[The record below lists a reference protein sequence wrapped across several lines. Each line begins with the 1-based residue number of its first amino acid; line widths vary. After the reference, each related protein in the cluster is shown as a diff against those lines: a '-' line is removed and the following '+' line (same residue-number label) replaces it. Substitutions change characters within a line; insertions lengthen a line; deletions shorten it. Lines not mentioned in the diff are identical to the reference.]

1 MHLSTS
7 KQEPLT
13 SIVVIKTEA
22 GSISSGNLIGVSDEV
37 ILHLHSRKIQFKVL
51 YLGISF
57 FLGLFLTDWFIFQ
70 DDCNTDNDIDLGTNS
85 NLDKHSESN
94 GGDPNVITT
103 CDNNDLVDGESHS
116 IVVQRSGGNVVTS
129 TEIVGQQPPEDLM
142 QNVECELEEPEGEI
156 LLVK

>member
-1 MHLSTS
+1 MIYFYT
-7 KQEPLT
+7 
-13 SIVVIKTEA
+13 
-22 GSISSGNLIGVSDEV
+22 
-37 ILHLHSRKIQFKVL
+37 
-51 YLGISF
+51 
-57 FLGLFLTDWFIFQ
+57 WQ
-70 DDCNTDNDIDLGTNS
+70 DDCNTDNDIDLSTNG

-94 GGDPNVITT
+94 DGDPNVITT

-156 LLVK
+156 LLVKW

>member
-1 MHLSTS
+1 MCT
-7 KQEPLT
+7 
-13 SIVVIKTEA
+13 
-22 GSISSGNLIGVSDEV
+22 
-37 ILHLHSRKIQFKVL
+37 
-51 YLGISF
+51 
-57 FLGLFLTDWFIFQ
+57 Q

-116 IVVQRSGGNVVTS
+116 IVVQRSSGNVVTS

>member
-1 MHLSTS
+1 MVAGKYCLRCLYNYNS
-7 KQEPLT
+7 KYPI
-13 SIVVIKTEA
+13 SW
-22 GSISSGNLIGVSDEV
+22 SIS
-37 ILHLHSRKIQFKVL
+37 
-51 YLGISF
+51 
-57 FLGLFLTDWFIFQ
+57 TDWFIFQ

-103 CDNNDLVDGESHS
+103 CDNSDLVDGESHS
-116 IVVQRSGGNVVTS
+116 IVVQRTGGNVVTS

-156 LLVK
+156 LLVKW